1 MDFKTGTT
9 TLGFVF
15 QGGIIFAV
23 DSRATMGNF
32 ISSETVRKV
41 IEISKQ
47 KLATIAGGAA
57 DCQYW
62 EAWLS
67 QEVRMFELRHGKE
80 PSVAAASR
88 IMVNLIN
95 HYKRYGL
102 QMGLMLAGVDE
113 NGPNLY
119 YINTEGSR
127 IKGHLFSVGSGM
139 TYAYGV
145 LDTFYRYDMT
155 LDEAVELGKRFVK
168 IQEEEPFTTLPT
180 EILHQEVTQES
191 TTSTREDGLKRLPA
205 MMSMSFI
212 TSTEKKRDLLRTLKE
227 ESSDHDI
234 FMLIFVTSRFLL
246 RFLPFKIIDF
256 TLLTN
261 FFLLF
266 FYH

>member
-1 MDFKTGTT
+1 M
-9 TLGFVF
+9 
-15 QGGIIFAV
+15 AV

-41 IEISKQ
+41 IEISSR

-88 IMVNLIN
+88 MMVNLIN
-95 HYKRYGL
+95 YYKRYGL
-102 QMGLMLAGVDE
+102 SMGLMLSGVDE

-127 IKGHLFSVGSGM
+127 IKGDLFSVGSGM

-145 LDTFYRYDMT
+145 LDTFYRYDMS
-155 LDEAVELGKRFVK
+155 LEEAVELGKNHM
-168 IQEEEPFTTLPT
+168 IQAAKPSTTQPT
-180 EILHQEVTQES
+180 ETLAAVVSSAS
-191 TTSTREDGLKRLPA
+191 TTSTRTAGLKKLQET
-205 MMSMSFI
+205 MS
-212 TSTEKKRDLLRTLKE
+212 
-227 ESSDHDI
+227 
-234 FMLIFVTSRFLL
+234 
-246 RFLPFKIIDF
+246 
-256 TLLTN
+256 TN
-261 FFLLF
+261 FTIST
-266 FYH
+266 

>member
-1 MDFKTGTT
+1 M
-9 TLGFVF
+9 
-15 QGGIIFAV
+15 AV

-41 IEISKQ
+41 IEISPR

-80 PSVAAASR
+80 PSTAAASR
-88 IMVNLIN
+88 MMVNLIN

-102 QMGLMLAGVDE
+102 SMGLMLSGVDE

-127 IKGHLFSVGSGM
+127 IKGDLFSVGSGM

-155 LDEAVELGKRFVK
+155 LEEAVELGTPPSTQVAR
-168 IQEEEPFTTLPT
+168 PSTTRPT
-180 EILHQEVTQES
+180 ATPAAAEWSAS
-191 TTSTREDGLKRLPA
+191 TTSTRTAGLRKSQE
-205 MMSMSFI
+205 MMSTNCT
-212 TSTEKKRDLLRTLKE
+212 TSTSRRRASPLTTPADGCDRVILQDRWLLQGRGWE
-227 ESSDHDI
+227 GVGREGGREGGRGW
-234 FMLIFVTSRFLL
+234 MV
-246 RFLPFKIIDF
+246 II
-256 TLLTN
+256 TE
-261 FFLLF
+261 
-266 FYH
+266 